1 MKALLTRL
9 VREEKGQDVIE
20 YALLAA
26 AISVVAIPT
35 VPAIGSQ
42 VNNAYANINSKVT
55 SIPGALLNL
64 FSDVPGSAGDV

>member
-9 VREEKGQDVIE
+9 VVEEKGQDVIE

-42 VNNAYANINSKVT
+42 VNNAYSNINAKVT
-55 SIPGALLNL
+55 SIPGA
-64 FSDVPGSAGDV
+64 S

>member
-1 MKALLTRL
+1 MKALISRL

-35 VPAIGSQ
+35 VPTIGSQ
-42 VNNAYANINSKVT
+42 VDNVYSDINSKVG
-55 SIPGALLNL
+55 SIPGA
-64 FSDVPGSAGDV
+64 S

>member
-35 VPAIGSQ
+35 VPSIGSQ
-42 VNNAYANINSKVT
+42 VNNAYSSINGKVT
-55 SIPGALLNL
+55 SIPGA
-64 FSDVPGSAGDV
+64 S

>member
-35 VPAIGSQ
+35 VPSIGSQ
-42 VNNAYANINSKVT
+42 VNNAYSNINSKVT
-55 SIPGALLNL
+55 SIPGA
-64 FSDVPGSAGDV
+64 S

>member
-9 VREEKGQDVIE
+9 VREEQGQDVIE

-35 VPAIGSQ
+35 VPTIGSQ
-42 VNNAYANINSKVT
+42 VNNAYSNINSKVG
-55 SIPGALLNL
+55 SIPGAG
-64 FSDVPGSAGDV
+64 GS

>member
-55 SIPGALLNL
+55 SIPGA
-64 FSDVPGSAGDV
+64 S